1 MPELRCRQCKKRP
14 IWRYKNN
21 DIAACKRCYHQVWH
35 ATRQRLQAYR
45 AALGLLERGHLPA
58 SLATYGQTVE
68 EMARAVLAELQ
79 GTLWRTG
86 AKHEVPQ
93 LVTRCVR
100 LARANQPEE
109 APQGDVDAQ
118 G

>member
-1 MPELRCRQCKKRP
+1 
-14 IWRYKNN
+14 
-21 DIAACKRCYHQVWH
+21 
-35 ATRQRLQAYR
+35 
-45 AALGLLERGHLPA
+45 
-58 SLATYGQTVE
+58 
-68 EMARAVLAELQ
+68 MARAVLAALQ

-93 LVTRCVR
+93 LVTRCAR
-100 LARANQPEE
+100 LAHANQPEE